1 MSIVK
6 RNQERALKAKL
17 GEQVKVQGQKPV
29 SQQHVVSVIEK
40 QPEHDQVDTNK
51 ELEFYGVAIDADK
64 AQLKKFSTI
73 EEKDEYKATALE
85 NTDYLG
91 FVAQYLKSGSH
102 YPNRVF
108 AWVMVWLVDL
118 GRWQQALSY
127 LPILVKQQQPLPTQ
141 FNTKAWTDFFIDQ
154 LYDAGNRVLQAQQEE
169 PNAIIKSDILKVF
182 TALILYI
189 ENEKPLVND
198 IVLGKLY
205 AMAAKLE
212 FEMYN
217 FGNTLNYSLK
227 ATKINEKAGVKGLT
241 KKVTGLIEANAQALD
256 KKESQ
261 E

>member
-17 GEQVKVQGQKPV
+17 GEQGKVQEQKPV
-29 SQQHVVSVIEK
+29 SQQQVVSVIEK
-40 QPEHDQVDTNK
+40 QPEHQQVDTNK

-85 NTDYLG
+85 NTDYLD

-118 GRWQQALSY
+118 GRWQQALNY

-182 TALILYI
+182 TALVLYI
-189 ENEKPLVND
+189 EHEKPLVND

-217 FGNTLNYSLK
+217 FGNALVYSEK
-227 ATKINEKAGVKGLT
+227 ATQVNDKAGVKGLT
-241 KKVTGLIEANAQALD
+241 KKVVAVIGSIAPSKNQ
-256 KKESQ
+256 KEK

>member
-1 MSIVK
+1 MSKMLRKQQEMLSNGKNEKSLVVAKNAIDST
-6 RNQERALKAKL
+6 NQVPNTA
-17 GEQVKVQGQKPV
+17 
-29 SQQHVVSVIEK
+29 
-40 QPEHDQVDTNK
+40 DTGNK
-51 ELEFYGVAIDADK
+51 ELELYGMAIDADK

-73 EEKDEYKATALE
+73 EEKNDYKATALE

-91 FVAQYLKSGSH
+91 FIAQYLKSGSH

-108 AWVMVWLVDL
+108 AWLMVWLVDL
-118 GRWQQALSY
+118 GRWQQALTY
-127 LPILVKQQQPLPTQ
+127 LPVLVKQQQPLPTQ

-154 LYDAGNRVLQAQQEE
+154 LYDAGNRALQAQQEQ
-169 PNAIIKSDILKVF
+169 PMCDVLPSCILKVF

-217 FGNTLNYSLK
+217 FGNALIYSEK
-227 ATKINEKAGVKGLT
+227 ATQVNDKAGVKGLT
-241 KKVTGLIEANAQALD
+241 KKAVAVIGALVPSKNAQD
-256 KKESQ
+256 KE
-261 E
+261 